1 MGDEDYRRP
10 SLTVDAVATREAPT
24 GKQVLLIS
32 RGNEP
37 WKGALA
43 FPGGFVEYGEDPE
56 DAVLRELQEETGIL
70 GELNSIIA
78 VKGNPSRDP
87 RGHIV
92 SIFYRVSVDPNSE
105 PTAGDDAA
113 TAEWQDIAQIN
124 DEEIAGDHL
133 DVIELLRD

>member
-1 MGDEDYRRP
+1 MEDEVYRNP
-10 SLTVDAVATREAPT
+10 SLTVDAVATREASN

-32 RGNEP
+32 RGSEP
-37 WKGALA
+37 WKGSFA

-56 DAVLRELQEETGIL
+56 AAVLRELQEETGIL
-70 GELNSIIA
+70 GELDSIIT

-105 PTAGDDAA
+105 PIAGDDAA
-113 TAEWQDIAQIN
+113 TAEWKELAQIN
-124 DEEIAGDHL
+124 DEEIAADHL
-133 DVIELLRD
+133 EVIELLRD